1 MNCHCTYAWVTDI
14 SQLEPRAVV
23 QDPKF
28 LAQFINHWL
37 EYLPDLSDF
46 PTMKTDELQFWLKK
60 TKSKR
65 APKPHAI
72 LQGVAGK
79 RVCLLFGRNNMCAG

>member
-1 MNCHCTYAWVTDI
+1 MNWHCTYAWVTDI
-14 SQLEPRAVV
+14 SQLKPRAVV
-23 QDPKF
+23 QDPK
-28 LAQFINHWL
+28 LLEQFIDHWL
-37 EYLPDLSDF
+37 KCLPDLSDF
-46 PTMKTDELQFWLKK
+46 PTMKADELQFWLKK

-79 RVCLLFGRNNMCAG
+79 RVCLLFGRNNMCAC

>member
-1 MNCHCTYAWVTDI
+1 
-14 SQLEPRAVV
+14 VV
-23 QDPKF
+23 QDPELLKQ
-28 LAQFINHWL
+28 LITHWL

-46 PTMKTDELQFWLKK
+46 PIMKASELQFWLKK

-79 RVCLLFGRNNMCAG
+79 RVCLLFGPNNVDGHVEVHMCT

>member
-1 MNCHCTYAWVTDI
+1 M
-14 SQLEPRAVV
+14 V
-23 QDPKF
+23 QDPK
-28 LAQFINHWL
+28 LLEQFIDHWL
-37 EYLPDLSDF
+37 ECLPDLSDF
-46 PTMKTDELQFWLKK
+46 PTMKADELQFWLKK

-79 RVCLLFGRNNMCAG
+79 RVCLLFGRNNMCAC